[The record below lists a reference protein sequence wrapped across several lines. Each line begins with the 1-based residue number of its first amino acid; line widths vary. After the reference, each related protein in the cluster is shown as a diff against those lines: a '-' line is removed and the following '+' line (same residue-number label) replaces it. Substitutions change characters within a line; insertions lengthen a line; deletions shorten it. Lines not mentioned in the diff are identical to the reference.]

1 MITTTL
7 ENLTEKV
14 RENRLKQ
21 LAENIVKYQYF
32 KTNVILN
39 TIDNAGYS
47 KSSLA
52 SYVNG
57 GISYINTGNAH
68 KQLGSLP
75 KHIDEAIKKC
85 IQPLTPRQ
93 DQKRINM
100 RYRKY
105 VKKVEKNIELPIN
118 KVLAKINKEVKP
130 FDYAVRMNNNIR
142 ILNTQEEAQA
152 FLEGLSFMGA
162 TDAKVIK
169 VTIEE
174 V

>member
-47 KSSLA
+47 KSSLT

-68 KQLGSLP
+68 KQLGNLP

-100 RYRKY
+100 CHRKF
-105 VKKVEKNIELPIN
+105 VK
-118 KVLAKINKEVKP
+118 KVLAKINKAVKS

-152 FLEGLSFMGA
+152 FLVGLSFMGA